1 MRFIKRLV
9 FVIIL
14 LLIAFFIY
22 RLINPT
28 AAKQLLFDIKTF
40 SNDKIGTHFSL
51 SGEIL
56 IASGVVLDETGIVL
70 EETGAL
76 QELTGDEELLL
87 NAAEFSGESLD
98 TTNSTAGTNS
108 KTQTTSSTTS
118 TQTQTQTTTSSSS
131 KKLSDQENRDMKNLL
146 ENFGN

>member
-1 MRFIKRLV
+1 
-9 FVIIL
+9 
-14 LLIAFFIY
+14 
-22 RLINPT
+22 
-28 AAKQLLFDIKTF
+28 LFDIKTF
-40 SNDKIGTHFSL
+40 SNDKIWTHFSL

-56 IASGVVLDETGIVL
+56 IASWVVLDETGIVL
-70 EETGAL
+70 EETWAL

-87 NAAEFSGESLD
+87 NAAEFSWESLD
-98 TTNSTAGTNS
+98 TTNSTAWTNS